1 MIEVKQLTKSYGSFT
16 ALNNFS
22 ISIPK
27 GSIYGILGPNGAGKT
42 TFLRILNQIL
52 PSTDGGIEWDGKS
65 LTRED
70 LARIGYLPEE
80 RGLYKEMKVDDQ
92 LIYLAQLRGLS
103 AKEARDKMNMW
114 FDRLQVEGWGGKKLR
129 DLSKGMAQKIQFVAT
144 VLHEPELLI
153 LDEPFSGF
161 DPINANLIRDEIIRL
176 NKEGATILF
185 STHRME
191 SVEDL
196 CSHICLI
203 HKSNK
208 ILDGNKQSVKN
219 QFRSDKYRLHLVH
232 HETLSFEDR
241 VKVLSHEIKE
251 EVHEYVLDLSELESP
266 FTVLN
271 NLPAGVDFH
280 SFQEDIP
287 NMNEIFINAVESK
300 L

>member
-1 MIEVKQLTKSYGSFT
+1 MIEVKQLTKSYGNFT

-52 PSTDGGIEWDGKS
+52 PPTDGGITWDGNA

-70 LARIGYLPEE
+70 LSRIGYLPEE

-92 LIYLAQLRGLS
+92 LIYLAQLRGLT
-103 AKEARDKMNMW
+103 AKDAREKMNMW
-114 FDRLQVEGWGGKKLR
+114 FDRLNVEGWGGKKLR

-219 QFRSDKYRLHLVH
+219 KFRSDKYRLHLVH
-232 HETLSFEDR
+232 HETISFGEG
-241 VKVLSHEIKE
+241 VEVLRHEIKE
-251 EVHEYVLDLSELESP
+251 DVHEYILDLAQLESP
-266 FTVLN
+266 FSVLN
-271 NLPAGVDFH
+271 ALPEGVDFH

-300 L
+300 

>member
-1 MIEVKQLTKSYGSFT
+1 MIEVKQLTKSYGDFT
-16 ALNNFS
+16 ALNKFS

-52 PSTDGGIEWDGKS
+52 PATDGAIEWNGKH

-70 LARIGYLPEE
+70 LSRIGYLPEE

-92 LIYLAQLRGLS
+92 LIYLAQLRGLT
-103 AKEARDKMNMW
+103 AKDARDKMNMW
-114 FDRLQVEGWGGKKLR
+114 FDRLNVEGWGGKKLR

-176 NKEGATILF
+176 NQEGATILF

-208 ILDGNKQSVKN
+208 ILDGNKQDVKN
-219 QFRSDKYRLHLVH
+219 KFRTDKFKLQVIYDG
-232 HETLSFEDR
+232 TLSFNDQ
-241 VKVLSHEIKE
+241 VNVLSHETKE
-251 EVHEYVLDLSELESP
+251 NVQEYVLDLSQLESP
-266 FTVLN
+266 FSILN
-271 NLPAGVDFH
+271 DLPEGVDFLG
-280 SFQEDIP
+280 FQENIP
-287 NMNEIFINAVESK
+287 SMNEIFINAIENK
-300 L
+300 